1 MFVLFILERA
11 RNSARRTRPNR
22 RLVLLWNDRSQ
33 AQEAE
38 HQHQEADCCRASVP
52 EARREARP
60 SGLEYRLRRERI
72 AWSLFGRDDRT
83 RASGL
88 FIGAGGSHAGIK
100 DRPGAMAATTPLG
113 VLFLKG
119 VRHGI

>member
-1 MFVLFILERA
+1 M
-11 RNSARRTRPNR
+11 RNSALRTNPHR
-22 RLVLLWNDRSQ
+22 RLALFWKGRSQ
-33 AQEAE
+33 AQKAE
-38 HQHQEADCCRASVP
+38 HEHQETDCSRASVP
-52 EARREARP
+52 EARRETRP
-60 SGLEYRLRRERI
+60 SRLEYRLRRERI
-72 AWSLFGRDDRT
+72 ARSLIGRDDRT

-119 VRHGI
+119 VRHAS

>member
-38 HQHQEADCCRASVP
+38 HQH
-52 EARREARP
+52 
-60 SGLEYRLRRERI
+60 
-72 AWSLFGRDDRT
+72 
-83 RASGL
+83 
-88 FIGAGGSHAGIK
+88 
-100 DRPGAMAATTPLG
+100 
-113 VLFLKG
+113 
-119 VRHGI
+119 